1 MEIQVIL
8 GIICVI
14 VVLMLLSPMGYEEVQ
29 CPSYSGQRCQC
40 RKAGGSSSG
49 RQQTEIA
56 DECWR

>member
-29 CPSYSGQRCQC
+29 CPSYRGQGCQC
-40 RKAGGSSSG
+40 RNG
-49 RQQTEIA
+49 RGIQFRPPT
-56 DECWR
+56 DRDR